1 MRPAYL
7 GLALALG
14 LIGFA
19 AVEIAGR
26 TRGALTAVT
35 PYLWLD
41 ATVFALAAVLL
52 AVVFFGPF
60 RRSRGVWTL
69 VPVLGYV
76 LLFAP
81 LAAVLGAAAEL
92 TLDGLWGVP
101 SLVESAFVHTP
112 INLIY
117 ALTLDV
123 GVVALPLGVVAAG
136 LLAWQA
142 RRSSRRL
149 AP

>member
-1 MRPAYL
+1 MRAAYL
-7 GLALALG
+7 GLAFALG

-19 AVEIAGR
+19 AVEVTGR
-26 TRGALTAVT
+26 IRGALTAVT

-41 ATVFALAAVLL
+41 AAVYALAAGLL
-52 AVVFFGPF
+52 AAAFFEPF
-60 RRSRGVWTL
+60 RRSRPAGTFL
-69 VPVLGYV
+69 LVLGYL

-81 LAAVLGAAAEL
+81 LAGVLGAAAEL
-92 TLDGLWGVP
+92 TVDGLWGVP
-101 SLVESAFVHTP
+101 NLIGSTLLHAP

-123 GVVALPLGVVAAG
+123 GVVALPLGAVAAG

-142 RRSSRRL
+142 RRPRRR
-149 AP
+149 

>member
-19 AVEIAGR
+19 AVEITGR
-26 TRGALTAVT
+26 ARGALTAVT

-41 ATVFALAAVLL
+41 AAVFGLAAVLL
-52 AVVFFGPF
+52 AALFFGPF
-60 RRSRGVWTL
+60 RRSRAVWTF
-69 VPVLGYV
+69 VPVLGYL

-81 LAAVLGAAAEL
+81 LAGVLGAVAEL
-92 TLDGLWGVP
+92 TVDGLWGVP
-101 SLVESAFVHTP
+101 SLVGSTFLHAP

-123 GVVALPLGVVAAG
+123 GVVAVPLGIVAAG

-142 RRSSRRL
+142 RRSGRRRSF
-149 AP
+149 

>member
-14 LIGFA
+14 LIGFV
-19 AVEIAGR
+19 AVEVTGR
-26 TRGALTAVT
+26 MRGALTAVT

-41 ATVFALAAVLL
+41 AVVYALAAVLL
-52 AVVFFGPF
+52 AAVFFGPF
-60 RRSRGVWTL
+60 RRSRPVGTFL
-69 VPVLGYV
+69 LVLGYV

-81 LAAVLGAAAEL
+81 LAGVLGAAAEL
-92 TLDGLWGVP
+92 TVDGLWGVP
-101 SLVESAFVHTP
+101 NLVGSTFLHAP

-123 GVVALPLGVVAAG
+123 GVVALPLGAVAAG

-142 RRSSRRL
+142 RRSRRR
-149 AP
+149 

>member
-1 MRPAYL
+1 MRAAYL
-7 GLALALG
+7 GLAFALG

-41 ATVFALAAVLL
+41 AAVYALAAVIL
-52 AVVFFGPF
+52 AVAFFGPF
-60 RRSRGVWTL
+60 RRSRPIGTFLL
-69 VPVLGYV
+69 VLAYV

-81 LAAVLGAAAEL
+81 LAGVLGAAAEL
-92 TLDGLWGVP
+92 TVDGLWGVP
-101 SLVESAFVHTP
+101 SLVGSTFLHAP

-123 GVVALPLGVVAAG
+123 GVVALPLGAVAAG
-136 LLAWQA
+136 LLAWRA
-142 RRSSRRL
+142 RRPRRR
-149 AP
+149 

>member
-19 AVEIAGR
+19 AVEVTGR
-26 TRGALTAVT
+26 LRGALTAIT

-41 ATVFALAAVLL
+41 AAVYALAAVLL

-60 RRSRGVWTL
+60 RRSRPAGTFL
-69 VPVLGYV
+69 LVLGSV

-81 LAAVLGAAAEL
+81 LAGVLGAAAEL
-92 TLDGLWGVP
+92 TVDGLWGVP
-101 SLVESAFVHTP
+101 SLVGSTFLHAP
-112 INLIY
+112 INLVY

-123 GVVALPLGVVAAG
+123 GVMALPLGAVAAG

-142 RRSSRRL
+142 RRSRRR
-149 AP
+149 